1 MPANSGSE
9 IDKSS
14 RVPLYKQ
21 VKEFLL
27 RLISEQ
33 SATDMIPPE
42 LEISRRFDIS
52 RATVRVAIMEL
63 VNEGLLERV
72 PGKGTFVREA
82 ANQLVFTNWL
92 ATEEYSAA
100 ALAEL
105 LVRFTAQRRAVEI
118 ENLGIPY
125 LQTEHQLM
133 LMTSAGKAPD
143 LAALIYLWIP
153 IFAHQGALLPL
164 DGLYTPEV
172 RANLYPQTLDA
183 VSFGEHFYGFNWVN
197 APTIMYSNRRLLA
210 EYCGGFRCNA
220 EYLTDLEEIFA
231 RIRERSGGRIL
242 PFSIPVQDDEK
253 FFLFSI
259 YNFLHAFGGG
269 ILNEQGEVIFN
280 SGENLRAFSWLKRF
294 IQKGQVELS
303 RGHLENR
310 QLFADN
316 KLAFIFEG
324 PWLEGIIPTLNRSYA
339 HGMGDIEFSI
349 LPKGPNGVSSS
360 VLWNH
365 TLGVFRQCRNPELAL
380 ELIRY
385 LTEDPAAGELYYSM
399 TRMLPV
405 RVDELSRNP
414 VYDDPFGRVL
424 RQQMT
429 TAFPIP
435 FADSPFFM
443 LSITFCAKAARE
455 ILLGDADIASTLNN
469 HAELLRELYKRQ
481 PPRGKR
487 KGAS

>member
-1 MPANSGSE
+1 MADTFGSQ
-9 IDKSS
+9 IDKTS

-21 VKEFLL
+21 VKEFLV
-27 RLISEQ
+27 RYITEQ
-33 SATDMIPPE
+33 TGTDMIPPE
-42 LEISRRFDIS
+42 LEISRQFKIS
-52 RATVRVAIMEL
+52 RATVRLAILEL
-63 VNEGLLERV
+63 VNEGVLERV
-72 PGKGTFVREA
+72 PGKGTFVRLA
-82 ANQLVFTNWL
+82 QDHLVFTNWL

-105 LVRFTAQRRAVEI
+105 LSRFAADRRGVDI
-118 ENLGIPY
+118 ENVGIPY

-164 DGLYTPEV
+164 DELYTPEI
-172 RANLYPQTLDA
+172 RDNLYPQTLDA
-183 VSFGEHFYGFNWVN
+183 VTFGEHFYGFNWVN
-197 APTIMYSNRRLLA
+197 APSILYSNRRLLE
-210 EYCGGFRCNA
+210 EYCGGISCGV
-220 EYLTDLEEIFA
+220 EYFADMEEILA
-231 RIRERSGGRIL
+231 RIRENSGGRIL

-259 YNFLHAFGGG
+259 YNFLHAFEGGV
-269 ILNEQGEVIFN
+269 LNNRGEVIFN
-280 SGENLRAFSWLKRF
+280 SGENIQAFAWLKEF
-294 IQKGQVELS
+294 IRKGRIELS
-303 RGHLENR
+303 RSHLENR

-316 KLAFIFEG
+316 KLAYIIEG
-324 PWLEGIIPTLNRSYA
+324 PWLEGIIPTLNHSYRE
-339 HGMGDIEFSI
+339 GMGDTEFSV
-349 LPKGPNGVSSS
+349 LPKGPNGVSGS

-365 TLGVFRQCRNPELAL
+365 TLGMFRQCQNRELAL

-385 LTEDPAAGELYYSM
+385 LTEEPSAGELYYSM

-405 RVDELSRNP
+405 RLDELSRNP

-424 RQQMT
+424 RRQME

-455 ILLGDADIASTLNN
+455 ILLGDASIPSTLNTY
-469 HAELLRELYKRQ
+469 AELLKELYKR
-481 PPRGKR
+481 
-487 KGAS
+487 